1 MQQGEFAPGDQCDAY
16 RIAGLIAAGGMGDVY
31 EAVHV
36 QTGHAVALKCL
47 KQRHRGRED
56 ARVRMKMEAVVLS
69 EIQHANLVQVYDAGV
84 TDEGM
89 VWIAM
94 ERLHG
99 ETLRD
104 KMRDRGRISV
114 TDALYYASEIGEGV
128 EAVHAVNV
136 IHRDLKP
143 ENVFITTR
151 DLVKVID
158 LGTGKFTGYGMNS
171 TDRMRVIG
179 TTAYMSP
186 EQIKGK
192 RVDARTDV
200 YAIGLILYEMLSGHH
215 PLSGTDGNAG
225 LPDELDRMAVLQLQ
239 MVPEPLS
246 VAVPDVPLYVSAIVE
261 KAMKKDR
268 DQRQRDMAE
277 LVRELR
283 AARKRFM
290 AEQQMAE
297 ATGAP
302 DPGRRVSWV
311 TAEQEAATA
320 VRNPETGPSGT
331 VKCAM
336 PDMTAD
342 PAGGE
347 MATLLQTR
355 PPERTGLTPVPAQ
368 EATEEVSQAGLL
380 RAALGEAPTERA
392 IVTGDVH
399 GRTTH
404 TSPVLGAISSRITP
418 DAAIRDG
425 SFAPPTFSRPALGR
439 VWATLGLGALIG
451 VPPAV
456 VGVLWTLHRPAP
468 PRAAAPQSLAA
479 PVVSVETATA
489 RVTADPA
496 PADVPPAASTPEP
509 VASPPAAPQ
518 KSEEVA
524 VSAAPKRAPAKA
536 AKLDAPDWGAL
547 GVPVAGA
554 KKTGKKSL
562 PGSGL

>member
-1 MQQGEFAPGDQCDAY
+1 MPQGEFAPGDHCDAY
-16 RIAGLIAAGGMGDVY
+16 RIVGLIAAGGMGDVY

-36 QTGHAVALKCL
+36 QTGRAVALKCL

-104 KMRDRGRISV
+104 KMRDRERIAV

-192 RVDARTDV
+192 RVDARADV
-200 YAIGLILYEMLSGHH
+200 YAIGLILYEMLAGHH
-215 PLSGTDGNAG
+215 PLSGAGGNAG

-239 MVPEPLS
+239 MVAEPLS
-246 VAVPDVPLYVSAIVE
+246 AAAPDVPLYVSAIVE

-268 DQRQRDMAE
+268 DQRQRDMTE

-283 AARKRFM
+283 AARKRVM

-297 ATGAP
+297 ATGGP
-302 DPGRRVSWV
+302 DPGRRVSWA

-320 VRNPETGPSGT
+320 VRRPETGPSGT
-331 VKCAM
+331 VKCVM

-342 PAGGE
+342 SGGGE

-368 EATEEVSQAGLL
+368 EATEEVSQDGLL
-380 RAALGEAPTERA
+380 RAALGEAPTEPA
-392 IVTGDVH
+392 LVSGDVH
-399 GRTTH
+399 ARTTH

-425 SFAPPTFSRPALGR
+425 SLAPATFSRPALGR

-451 VPPAV
+451 IPPAV
-456 VGVLWTLHRPAP
+456 VGMMWILQRPTP
-468 PRAAAPQSLAA
+468 PRAAAQQSLAA
-479 PVVSVETATA
+479 PLVAVETAMA
-489 RVTADPA
+489 AMTADPA
-496 PADVPPAASTPEP
+496 PADVPPAALAPEP
-509 VASPPAAPQ
+509 VASAGADPPP
-518 KSEEVA
+518 
-524 VSAAPKRAPAKA
+524 AAPKRATAKP

-547 GVPVAGA
+547 GVPAAPAAAA
-554 KKTGKKSL
+554 KKTAKKSL

>member
-1 MQQGEFAPGDQCDAY
+1 
-16 RIAGLIAAGGMGDVY
+16 
-31 EAVHV
+31 
-36 QTGHAVALKCL
+36 
-47 KQRHRGRED
+47 
-56 ARVRMKMEAVVLS
+56 
-69 EIQHANLVQVYDAGV
+69 
-84 TDEGM
+84 
-89 VWIAM
+89 
-94 ERLHG
+94 
-99 ETLRD
+99 
-104 KMRDRGRISV
+104 
-114 TDALYYASEIGEGV
+114 
-128 EAVHAVNV
+128 
-136 IHRDLKP
+136 
-143 ENVFITTR
+143 
-151 DLVKVID
+151 
-158 LGTGKFTGYGMNS
+158 
-171 TDRMRVIG
+171 
-179 TTAYMSP
+179 MSP

-192 RVDARTDV
+192 RVDARADV
-200 YAIGLILYEMLSGHH
+200 YAIGLILYEMLAGHH
-215 PLSGTDGNAG
+215 PLSGEGGNAG

-246 VAVPDVPLYVSAIVE
+246 VAAPDVPLYVSAIVE

-268 DQRQRDMAE
+268 EQRQRDMAE

-302 DPGRRVSWV
+302 DPGHRVSWV

-320 VRNPETGPSGT
+320 VRNPATGPSGT

-336 PDMTAD
+336 PEMTAD
-342 PAGGE
+342 PADGE

-399 GRTTH
+399 ARTTH
-404 TSPVLGAISSRITP
+404 TSPALGATSSRITP

-425 SFAPPTFSRPALGR
+425 SFAPAMFSRPALGR

-456 VGVLWTLHRPAP
+456 VGVMWILHRPAP

-479 PVVSVETATA
+479 RVVSVETATA

-509 VASPPAAPQ
+509 VAPPPAAPQ
-518 KSEEVA
+518 KSEEAA
-524 VSAAPKRAPAKA
+524 VSAAPKRGPAKA

-547 GVPVAGA
+547 GVPAAGA
-554 KKTGKKSL
+554 KKTAKKAL

>member
-1 MQQGEFAPGDQCDAY
+1 
-16 RIAGLIAAGGMGDVY
+16 
-31 EAVHV
+31 
-36 QTGHAVALKCL
+36 
-47 KQRHRGRED
+47 
-56 ARVRMKMEAVVLS
+56 
-69 EIQHANLVQVYDAGV
+69 
-84 TDEGM
+84 
-89 VWIAM
+89 
-94 ERLHG
+94 
-99 ETLRD
+99 
-104 KMRDRGRISV
+104 
-114 TDALYYASEIGEGV
+114 
-128 EAVHAVNV
+128 
-136 IHRDLKP
+136 
-143 ENVFITTR
+143 
-151 DLVKVID
+151 
-158 LGTGKFTGYGMNS
+158 
-171 TDRMRVIG
+171 
-179 TTAYMSP
+179 
-186 EQIKGK
+186 
-192 RVDARTDV
+192 
-200 YAIGLILYEMLSGHH
+200 
-215 PLSGTDGNAG
+215 
-225 LPDELDRMAVLQLQ
+225 
-239 MVPEPLS
+239 
-246 VAVPDVPLYVSAIVE
+246 
-261 KAMKKDR
+261 
-268 DQRQRDMAE
+268 
-277 LVRELR
+277 
-283 AARKRFM
+283 
-290 AEQQMAE
+290 
-297 ATGAP
+297 
-302 DPGRRVSWV
+302 
-311 TAEQEAATA
+311 
-320 VRNPETGPSGT
+320 
-331 VKCAM
+331 M